1 MKYLID
7 THTMLWF
14 LFDNEK
20 ISQTATEII
29 ISNKGFIFA
38 SIVSLWEIAIK
49 IRINKLDIKY
59 HPNDLLEFCRKESI
73 GILNITP
80 QHVNET
86 LMLPLIHRDPFDRML
101 IAQAKVE
108 DMTLVTCDQYIPLY
122 PIRTVW

>member
-20 ISQTATEII
+20 ISQTATETI

-38 SIVSLWEIAIK
+38 SIASLWEIAIK
-49 IRINKLDIKY
+49 IHINKLDIKY

-86 LMLPLIHRDPFDRML
+86 LTLPRSIRPNAHRTGQSRRHDSRDVRP
-101 IAQAKVE
+101 I
-108 DMTLVTCDQYIPLY
+108 Y
-122 PIRTVW
+122 PTISD